1 MKKNVIKTSVLSIAL
16 AAILAT
22 SVATTVKADD
32 NVGNPVELKYISSKT
47 QLPVYQLRLN
57 NLTKGS
63 YAIAIKDES
72 GVVLYNETVAGTK
85 VVRNYQFDSVLP
97 EGAKLTFEVN
107 DLTNNTSKVYNVS
120 KTATVVEDVVVNE
133 VK

>member
-22 SVATTVKADD
+22 SVATVKAND

-63 YAIAIKDES
+63 YAIAIKDET

-85 VVRNYQFDSVLP
+85 LVRNYQFDTAVP

-120 KTATVVEDVVVNE
+120 KTATVVENVVVNE